1 MDESLFDQSMICSL
15 VQSSLWELAN
25 QKSNAGLIPEFAA
38 HLESCRDCRQEQ
50 REVVAIREG
59 LKSLPRHAVTPLL
72 ATKLRVLASRE
83 SSRRRRHRTI
93 ETRWNEFLSQAKLVF
108 DNLLRPLAVPAAG
121 GLLSSV
127 FCFGLM
133 LNSFHVGPVWQND
146 IPVGLFTQVMLND
159 VSPFYSSGG
168 DVIVQLTI
176 DAEGRVTDFTV
187 PEGAATPEEL
197 QEIGNLVLYSTFTPA
212 TAFGQRV
219 AGKILVGIQHI
230 NVRG

>member
-1 MDESLFDQSMICSL
+1 MMDETVTCSL
-15 VQSSLWELAN
+15 VRSSLWEIAA
-25 QKSNAGLIPEFAA
+25 QESNVAPIPEFAV
-38 HLESCRDCRQEQ
+38 HLESCRNCRREQ
-50 REVVAIREG
+50 NDVLALRGG
-59 LKSLPRHAVTPLL
+59 LKSLPRHSVTPLL

-83 SSRRRRHRTI
+83 SSRRRRHRSF
-93 ETRWNEFLSQAKLVF
+93 EARWNEFVVNAKLVF
-108 DNLLRPLAVPAAG
+108 DNLLRPIAVPAAG

-133 LNSFHVGPVWQND
+133 LNTFHIGPVRQND

-176 DAEGRVTDFTV
+176 DADGRVSDFTV

-219 AGKILVGIQHI
+219 AGKVLVSIQHI
-230 NVRG
+230 NVPG